1 MPGVHFRA
9 GRCIVLS
16 SPPPSS
22 PSSRKSSMSSSP
34 VSSPPR
40 LEPFNAGFPA
50 DQAAEVEEDPEE
62 DGPGDDEPVDADE
75 VGDEVRSSDGEDNG
89 ADLIEFVVPPGGTSS
104 AGEESAVFS
113 QATQSS
119 ADDALALEENPDGD
133 YLPPEN
139 DADNV
144 EEDDGVTSDLGED
157 VAFLNFL
164 DDDVLE
170 VAAHV
175 AEHEELHGFGVD
187 THIIVSSDEE
197 DLDEEDLAAPELVT
211 ASGKRRST
219 FPLSDCSD
227 FTITAVK
234 RKVCYVKGTGG
245 QSFPI
250 FMKKSKNSL

>member
-1 MPGVHFRA
+1 
-9 GRCIVLS
+9 
-16 SPPPSS
+16 
-22 PSSRKSSMSSSP
+22 MSSSP

-89 ADLIEFVVPPGGTSS
+89 ADLIGFVVPPGVPVSQGTSS

-133 YLPPEN
+133 YLPPGVIGPEEHEEADDDDDGPAEN